1 VGKLL
6 RTEGDMRT
14 KLLLVLAVV
23 AAAAT
28 AFVASASATTAPT
41 LIMKVQVKFSDNS
54 LTLTHVSAKRGW
66 AADFI
71 VRNTGKKPH
80 QFYIGGLETKPIKPG
95 GRAVLKVNF
104 ELRGVVS
111 YKDALNEKIKGGV
124 FTVS

>member
-1 VGKLL
+1 
-6 RTEGDMRT
+6 MHT